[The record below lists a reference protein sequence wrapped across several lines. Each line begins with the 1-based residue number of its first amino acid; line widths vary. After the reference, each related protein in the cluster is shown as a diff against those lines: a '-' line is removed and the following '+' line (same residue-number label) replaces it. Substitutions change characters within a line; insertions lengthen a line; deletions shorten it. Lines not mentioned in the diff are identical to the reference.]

1 MNFLKDYKTKNFVAG
16 FLIVFLIGI
25 FIMPFVWFGIGAFVG
40 LILKITI
47 GGLLE
52 TGFSLFNLDI
62 TRADLPVLCG
72 TISVIASFFKNTI
85 NINKQ
90 N

>member
-1 MNFLKDYKTKNFVAG
+1 MNFKDKKVLLIKLVII
-16 FLIVFLIGI
+16 FLCSV
-25 FIMPFVWFGIGAFVG
+25 FIMPFVWFGVGAFVG

-62 TRADLPVLCG
+62 TRADLPILCG

-85 NINKQ
+85 NINK

>member
-1 MNFLKDYKTKNFVAG
+1 MKSKKELFIKLIIIFL
-16 FLIVFLIGI
+16 LSI
-25 FIMPFVWFGIGAFVG
+25 FIMPFVWFGVGAFVG

-52 TGFSLFNLDI
+52 TGFSLFSLDI
-62 TRADLPVLCG
+62 TRADLPILCG

-85 NINKQ
+85 NINK

>member
-1 MNFLKDYKTKNFVAG
+1 MKTKKELLIKLIII
-16 FLIVFLIGI
+16 FLASV
-25 FIMPFVWFGIGAFVG
+25 FIMPFVWFGVGAFVG

-62 TRADLPVLCG
+62 TRADLPILCG
-72 TISVIASFFKNTI
+72 TISIIASFFKNTI
-85 NINKQ
+85 NTNKD
-90 N
+90 

>member
-1 MNFLKDYKTKNFVAG
+1 MDKKIFIK
-16 FLIVFLIGI
+16 LIVILLLSI
-25 FIMPFVWFGIGAFVG
+25 FIMPFIWFGIGAFIG
-40 LILKITI
+40 LILEITI

-62 TRADLPVLCG
+62 TRVDLPVLCG
-72 TISVIASFFKNTI
+72 TISIIASFFKNTI
-85 NINKQ
+85 NINK

>member
-1 MNFLKDYKTKNFVAG
+1 MDKKIFIKLVIIFLCS
-16 FLIVFLIGI
+16 I
-25 FIMPFVWFGIGAFVG
+25 FIMPFVWFGVGAFIG

-52 TGFSLFNLDI
+52 TGFSLFNLNI
-62 TRADLPVLCG
+62 TRADLPILCG

-85 NINKQ
+85 KVNEN
-90 N
+90 

>member
-1 MNFLKDYKTKNFVAG
+1 MKSKKELLIKLIFLLLTS
-16 FLIVFLIGI
+16 I
-25 FIMPFVWFGIGAFVG
+25 FIMPFVWFGVGAFVG

-62 TRADLPVLCG
+62 TRADLPILCG

-85 NINKQ
+85 NINK